1 MNAIKLF
8 SLAPPA
14 PSGGAWG
21 EASPQTPAK
30 HSSRVSGGLDMGDV
44 LRFPL
49 PSMRRVRPR
58 LLHAPRLAVRPGA
71 PATALTSTLSIIHR
85 TLFLAGVWG
94 EASPLRGRFFG
105 LAGALTRGDGDQ
117 DRPCGPARTGR
128 CARRLKKP
136 TLKREASPQ
145 APLEARWTAGRSR
158 RSSQPWAGGAR
169 SDIQAS
175 PKARWTVG
183 PRVGS
188 REPGSH
194 GRGSRAS

>member
-94 EASPLRGRFFG
+94 EASP
-105 LAGALTRGDGDQ
+105 
-117 DRPCGPARTGR
+117 
-128 CARRLKKP
+128 
-136 TLKREASPQ
+136 Q

>member
-1 MNAIKLF
+1 MKQSKLF

-14 PSGGAWG
+14 PSRGAWG
-21 EASPQTPAK
+21 DASPQTPAK

-71 PATALTSTLSIIHR
+71 PATALTSTLSIIRR

-94 EASPLRGRFFG
+94 EASP
-105 LAGALTRGDGDQ
+105 
-117 DRPCGPARTGR
+117 
-128 CARRLKKP
+128 
-136 TLKREASPQ
+136 Q
-145 APLEARWTAGRSR
+145 APPEARWTAGRSR
-158 RSSQPWAGGAR
+158 GASQPWAEGAR
-169 SDIQAS
+169 RETQPS
-175 PKARWTVG
+175 PEARQTVG
-183 PRVGS
+183 PQAVS